1 MIDETDARL
10 QIAKRLRMARELAGL
25 SQGQAARQLG
35 WHRPT
40 LSQIEAGRRKV
51 SAEDL
56 SLLANL
62 YTANIPWI
70 LGEEESQIASAKA
83 MLAAR
88 KLSRLQDED
97 IDLLL
102 NLISSLK
109 TDEDN

>member
-1 MIDETDARL
+1 MNDETTARL
-10 QIAKRLRMARELAGL
+10 EIANRLRMARDMAGL

-51 SAEDL
+51 SAEEL
-56 SLLANL
+56 SLLADL
-62 YTANIPWI
+62 YTVNIPWI
-70 LGEEESQIASAKA
+70 LGEQEPQKASAKA

-88 KLSRLQDED
+88 KLSQLRDED

-109 TDEDN
+109 TDEDS

>member
-1 MIDETDARL
+1 MNEETDIRL
-10 QIAKRLRMARELAGL
+10 EIAKRLRMARDLAGL

-40 LSQIEAGRRKV
+40 LSEVEAGRRKV
-51 SAEDL
+51 SAEEL
-56 SLLANL
+56 SLLADL
-62 YTANIPWI
+62 YTVNIPWI
-70 LGEEESQIASAKA
+70 LGDEEPQIASAKA

-88 KLSRLQDED
+88 KLSQLRDED

-102 NLISSLK
+102 SLISSLK

>member
-1 MIDETDARL
+1 MNDQTTVRL
-10 QIAKRLRMARELAGL
+10 EIANRLRLARDMAGL

-51 SAEDL
+51 SAEEL
-56 SLLANL
+56 SLLGDL
-62 YTANIPWI
+62 YAVNIPWI
-70 LGEEESQIASAKA
+70 LGEQEPQIASART

-88 KLSRLQDED
+88 KLSQLRDED

-102 NLISSLK
+102 DLISSLK
-109 TDEDN
+109 SNKDD